1 MISPPP
7 FLFTSFPY
15 SSTPFQS
22 DEEFDRRH
30 ANPLPKALGPMG
42 KVGQSNAYSS
52 RGQKPS
58 YSGGSHQRK
67 PPPPPYNSYHS
78 HQQSKQPYRPGG
90 YHHPPKAAAKPAHH
104 YSKPA
109 YHPPK
114 PAAKLA
120 HKPAAAAAA
129 TSAHSHRRNTGV
141 SAFTEDYS
149 QFEVDD
155 IKDGD
160 LPSAL
165 DYRKEGVISRVK
177 DQGQS
182 QTCFLFAAVDAIE
195 SSYMLAKRRKG
206 VTFSVKDFYDCLPA
220 AGVAHPELGG
230 NVETVM
236 AMGKTRGLIDERKG
250 DKYPENCDPS
260 AIVKVRWV
268 SY

>member
-1 MISPPP
+1 
-7 FLFTSFPY
+7 
-15 SSTPFQS
+15 
-22 DEEFDRRH
+22 
-30 ANPLPKALGPMG
+30 MG

-58 YSGGSHQRK
+58 YSGGSHPRK
-67 PPPPPYNSYHS
+67 PPPPYNSYHS

-114 PAAKLA
+114 PAAKPA
-120 HKPAAAAAA
+120 HKPPPAAAA

-177 DQGQS
+177 DQG
-182 QTCFLFAAVDAIE
+182 DAQ
-195 SSYMLAKRRKG
+195 
-206 VTFSVKDFYDCLPA
+206 V
-220 AGVAHPELGG
+220 GG
-230 NVETVM
+230 
-236 AMGKTRGLIDERKG
+236 GR
-250 DKYPENCDPS
+250 
-260 AIVKVRWV
+260 
-268 SY
+268 